1 MSWQR
6 RLGLA
11 SDRTETAALKAEVSW
26 LQVALERCRSI
37 AGYCERRR
45 RAIMIGVAALA
56 LMLGVAL
63 GAGLEP
69 ITRTVS
75 GVVQSVVPAPDVDA
89 AFTAY
94 RKGRYVTAVRIAAP
108 LADAGNARAQA
119 LLGYAHFHGRG
130 AARSDSEALRWF
142 RLAGEQ
148 GDPDAAF
155 HLGIMHDGGQSVP
168 QDHAEAAAWYARAAA
183 RGHAQ
188 AQYNLGLAYAKGEG
202 VDQDNVRAHMWLA
215 LAFARFVA
223 EDRFSRKAAAER
235 NRDVVASKMTREE
248 LAEAQRLAREFKPL

>member
-11 SDRTETAALKAEVSW
+11 SDRTETAALKAEVSG

-75 GVVQSVVPAPDVDA
+75 GVVQSVAPAPDVDA
-89 AFTAY
+89 AFVLYTPSLYRIFLEARREITCPLTANPALEE
-94 RKGRYVTAVRIAAP
+94 RLVAKAP
-108 LADAGNARAQA
+108 L
-119 LLGYAHFHGRG
+119 GRIG
-130 AARSDSEALRWF
+130 T
-142 RLAGEQ
+142 
-148 GDPDAAF
+148 
-155 HLGIMHDGGQSVP
+155 V
-168 QDHAEAAAWYARAAA
+168 AEAAWPIVFLLTDAASFIT
-183 RGHAQ
+183 GQ
-188 AQYNLGLAYAKGEG
+188 TLVIDGG
-202 VDQDNVRAHMWLA
+202 
-215 LAFARFVA
+215 
-223 EDRFSRKAAAER
+223 
-235 NRDVVASKMTREE
+235 
-248 LAEAQRLAREFKPL
+248 RLAAG